1 MLILQQIFTPMKQI
15 HFFYIIVLGS
25 ILSLNAQVGIGT
37 TSPDSSAALDI
48 TSTSSG
54 LMISKMTQIQ
64 RDAIPSPSTGLLIY
78 QLDGAVGF
86 YYFDGVI
93 WKTFG
98 GGSSWGLTGDA
109 GTIVGID
116 MVGTLDTQDLV
127 IVANNNEVVRADV
140 NGRLGIGVTNP
151 THNLHIVG
159 VSPAFR
165 MQDGNEGLNKV
176 LTSDATGNASW
187 GDSSS
192 LSNAGDQDWDFGCCG
207 SNLGDRVYR
216 SGSVVIGRT
225 GTATPAFLNLD
236 VDNGATTGTTIGF
249 GDVEYIEDG
258 NNETR
263 FSHRVYPQDKWS
275 TRLGSGAKLW
285 KDVWATNG
293 VVQTSDRRLK
303 ENISVL
309 NYGLKELLQLTPV
322 SYKWKQEK
330 VGRLFLAEVDKRE
343 ILGLIAQEV
352 EKIIPEVVY
361 HEVLVLLEDGEN
373 GDYEKKEYERLAMN
387 YSELLPVIIKAKQ
400 EQHKRLVVLQE
411 ETKFLHKQL
420 LELNTKKK

>member
-1 MLILQQIFTPMKQI
+1 M
-15 HFFYIIVLGS
+15 VLGS

-54 LMISKMTQIQ
+54 LMISRMTQVQ
-64 RDAIPSPSTGLLIY
+64 RDAIMSPSLGLLIY
-78 QLDGAVGF
+78 QIDGVTGF

-93 WKTFG
+93 WKNI
-98 GGSSWGLTGDA
+98 GGSSGWGLLGDVGTTG
-109 GTIVGID
+109 GVD
-116 MVGTLDTQDLV
+116 MVGTLDIQDIV
-127 IVANNNEVVRADV
+127 IVANDNEAMRVDV
-140 NGRLGIGVTNP
+140 NGRLGIGISDP

-159 VSPAFR
+159 TSPVFR

-176 LTSDATGNASW
+176 LTSDAVGNASW

-192 LSNAGDQDWDFGCCG
+192 LSNAGDQDWNFGCCG

-225 GTATPAFLNLD
+225 GTVTPAFLNLD
-236 VDNGATTGTTIGF
+236 VDNGATTGTIIGI

-263 FSHRVYPQDKWS
+263 FSHRLYPQDKWS
-275 TRLGSGAKLW
+275 TRLGSTTRLW

-303 ENISVL
+303 ENITTL
-309 NYGLKELLQLTPV
+309 KYGLKELLQLTPV
-322 SYKWKQEK
+322 SYKWRQEK
-330 VGRLFLAEVDKRE
+330 VGKLFLAEADKRE
-343 ILGLIAQEV
+343 IFGLIAQEV

-361 HEVLVLLEDGEN
+361 HEALVPIKNSEKGAYERKN
-373 GDYEKKEYERLAMN
+373 YEKLAMN
-387 YSELLPVIIKAKQ
+387 YNELLPVVIKAKQ
-400 EQHKRLVVLQE
+400 EQHLRLVALQE
-411 ETKFLHKQL
+411 ETKVLHRKL
-420 LELNTKKK
+420 LELNAK

>member
-1 MLILQQIFTPMKQI
+1 MKQI
-15 HFFYIIVLGS
+15 HFFYVILLGS

-54 LMISKMTQIQ
+54 LMISKMTQVQ
-64 RDAIPSPSTGLLIY
+64 RDAIVSPSTGLLIY
-78 QLDGAVGF
+78 QIDGSAGF
-86 YYFDGVI
+86 YYFDGII

-98 GGSSWGLTGDA
+98 GGSGWGLLGDA
-109 GTIVGID
+109 GTTVVTD
-116 MVGTLDTQDLV
+116 KVGTLDVQDLV
-127 IVANNNEVVRADV
+127 VVANNNEVMRANV

-159 VSPAFR
+159 ASPAFR
-165 MQDGNEGLNKV
+165 MQDGSEGLNKV

-187 GDSSS
+187 GDSSG

-225 GTATPAFLNLD
+225 GTVTPAFLNLD

-263 FSHRVYPQDKWS
+263 FSHRLYPQDKWS
-275 TRLGSGAKLW
+275 TRLGSTTKLW

-303 ENISVL
+303 ENITTL
-309 NYGLKELLQLTPV
+309 KYGLKEILQLAPV

-330 VGRLFLAEVDKRE
+330 VGKLFLAEADKRE

-352 EKIIPEVVY
+352 EKVIPEVVY
-361 HEVLVLLEDGEN
+361 HEALLPIEN
-373 GDYEKKEYERLAMN
+373 DKNGAYEKKEYERLAMN

-400 EQHKRLVVLQE
+400 EQHQRLVALQE
-411 ETKFLHKQL
+411 ETKVLYKQL
-420 LELNTKKK
+420 LELNAKKK